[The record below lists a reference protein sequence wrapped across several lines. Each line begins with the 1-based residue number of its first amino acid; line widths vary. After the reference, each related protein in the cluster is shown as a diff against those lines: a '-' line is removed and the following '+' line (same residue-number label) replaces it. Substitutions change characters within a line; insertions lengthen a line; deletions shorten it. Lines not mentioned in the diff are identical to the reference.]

1 MLSGAETRAARL
13 ASGSRGLETR
23 WVVEQNLP
31 THVRTA
37 FRQQHVANISVRK
50 LRMSSSYHLMGGA
63 QFTQAGAWE
72 CGLCGPDR
80 SAEMRCM

>member
-31 THVRTA
+31 THA
-37 FRQQHVANISVRK
+37 FRQQHFANISVRK
-50 LRMSSSYHLMGGA
+50 LRKSSSYHLMGGA

-72 CGLCGPDR
+72 CGLDGPDR